1 MTAIAA
7 WGTNGNAGFALPM
20 EQATPDLPA
29 VQAYVLAWDPALQL
43 IAYVPV
49 SIDATSGDITP
60 LGNVN
65 IPALK
70 VLKVGGTQVVGARK
84 TGWAVMT
91 GTPLRTTFDTATVTL
106 PQLAGVVMALQ
117 QDLFSTTGHGLIGA

>member
-1 MTAIAA
+1 MSIAA
-7 WGTNGNAGFALPM
+7 WGSNGNAAFALPM
-20 EQATPDLPA
+20 EQATPDLPTT
-29 VQAYVLAWDPALQL
+29 QAYVLAWDPVQQL

-65 IPALK
+65 IPVGK
-70 VLKVGGTQVVGARK
+70 VLNVGGAQVVAARK
-84 TGWAVMT
+84 TGWVVMT
-91 GTPLRTTFDTATVTL
+91 GVPLRTTFDTATVTL
-106 PQLAGVVMALQ
+106 PQLAGLVMALQ